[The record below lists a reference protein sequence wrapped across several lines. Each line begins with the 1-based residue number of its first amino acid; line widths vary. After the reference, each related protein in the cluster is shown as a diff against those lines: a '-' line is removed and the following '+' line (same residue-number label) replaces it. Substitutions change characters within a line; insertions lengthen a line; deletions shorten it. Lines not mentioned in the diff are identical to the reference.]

1 MATKR
6 QHGVVATMGSHS
18 MTWVIYDVVTTIS
31 LTGTLKHT
39 SSRQSTTQPTPF
51 HCCILLL
58 ELDGKPTYSGKVE
71 MQELQDNEAMK
82 CEGEIVGSWSQ
93 EAQRELTHRKPVL
106 ETRRPTLREWQAVQM
121 TWRMCRAMR
130 KLASLMDSSH
140 AQQRKVLSSS

>member
-1 MATKR
+1 MHR
-6 QHGVVATMGSHS
+6 HPPSS
-18 MTWVIYDVVTTIS
+18 S
-31 LTGTLKHT
+31 STL
-39 SSRQSTTQPTPF
+39 SSTTMHRRFMTIHRGF
-51 HCCILLL
+51 SCFFARGTTMDW
-58 ELDGKPTYSGKVE
+58 EVE